1 MNGRFACL
9 AAALALAALAAPAWG
24 GSSRFMILITE
35 KNMGAYSMDD
45 AAQVFAQRL
54 LASGAEVIDAELVK
68 TSVTR
73 DKALQVSAGE
83 PRAAAALGLSF
94 GADIIVVGKAVAKG
108 SAERIRDTGFRSYS
122 ATVSLRAIRTDTAEV
137 VASESAS
144 ATKIHVDDL
153 AGGSEAIRLAAEEL
167 GGRMIPPLLAAS
179 GKGPAGATRE
189 VALIVG
195 GVEQVWQVAAIKQT
209 LRENVRGVS
218 DVSQRSFTAG
228 VVAFDVMWSGDSQ
241 KLAEELTLAKPAYFR
256 LRVLSVTP
264 NKIDAQFVRM
274 E

>member
-1 MNGRFACL
+1 MNGRFAFL
-9 AAALALAALAAPAWG
+9 AAALAVAALAAPAWG

-83 PRAAAALGLSF
+83 ARAAAALGLSF

-137 VASESAS
+137 VASESAT

-179 GKGPAGATRE
+179 GKGSAGAPRE

-228 VVAFDVMWSGDSQ
+228 VVTFDVMWSGEAQ

-256 LRVLSVTP
+256 LRVLSVTA